1 MTSLTEVNGFEQL
14 GLAAKPQNSKKG
26 DLGQEDFLNLMITQ
40 LRNQD
45 PFKPMESGEF
55 LGQLASFGTV
65 DGIRALQNSMSALS
79 GSLTSNQALQAAS
92 LLDRD
97 VLFASERAG
106 LPAQGGV
113 SGAVE
118 LRNSATQVVVGV
130 YTPQGELVR
139 RLDLGTQPAGRA
151 EFVWDGLD
159 ESGRRLAAG
168 TYELRAEAISGSR
181 SEAAQV
187 LVRAKVENVTLGSL
201 GEPLTIGIQG
211 LGDVSF
217 GRVRQIG

>member
-1 MTSLTEVNGFEQL
+1 MSGVSNVNNFEQL
-14 GLAAKPQNSKKG
+14 GLTAQSTASSS

-65 DGIRALQNSMSALS
+65 DGIRALQDSVAALS

-92 LLDRD
+92 LLDRN
-97 VLFASERAG
+97 VLFASDAAPLGVE
-106 LPAQGGV
+106 GGV

-118 LRNSATQVVVGV
+118 LGNSATQVVVGI
-130 YTPQGELVR
+130 YTTQGELVR
-139 RLDLGTQPAGRA
+139 RLDLGTQAAGRA
-151 EFVWDGLD
+151 EFTWDGLD
-159 ESGRRLAAG
+159 ESGRRMQSG
-168 TYELRAEAISGSR
+168 TYAVRAEAISGSMTQ
-181 SEAAQV
+181 AAQV
-187 LVRAKVENVTLGSL
+187 LVRANVDNVTLGSL

-211 LGDVSF
+211 LGDVDFSY
-217 GRVRQIG
+217 VRQIG

>member
-1 MTSLTEVNGFEQL
+1 MSGVSNVNTFEQL
-14 GLAAKPQNSKKG
+14 GLTAQSTASSS

-65 DGIRALQNSMSALS
+65 DGIRALQDSVAALS

-97 VLFASERAG
+97 VLFASDAAPLGAE
-106 LPAQGGV
+106 GGV

-118 LRNSATQVVVGV
+118 LRNSATQVVVGI
-130 YTPQGELVR
+130 YTTQGELVR
-139 RLDLGTQPAGRA
+139 RLDLGTQAAGRA
-151 EFVWDGLD
+151 EFTWDGLD
-159 ESGRRLAAG
+159 ESGRRMQSG
-168 TYELRAEAISGSR
+168 TYAVRAEAISGSMTQ
-181 SEAAQV
+181 AAQV
-187 LVRAKVENVTLGSL
+187 LVRANVDNVTLGSL

-211 LGDVSF
+211 LGDVDFSN
-217 GRVRQIG
+217 VRQIG